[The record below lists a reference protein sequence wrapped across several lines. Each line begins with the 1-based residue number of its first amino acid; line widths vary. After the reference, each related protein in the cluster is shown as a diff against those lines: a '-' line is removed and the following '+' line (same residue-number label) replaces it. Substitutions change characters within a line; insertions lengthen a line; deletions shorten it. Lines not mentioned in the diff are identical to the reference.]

1 MVLVVNNPPAGA
13 GDAGVA
19 GSIPGSGRS
28 PGGGDSN
35 LLQHFAWKTPWTEEP
50 DGLPKSQTQLS
61 THSHMQYRDGG
72 IIHHIYCKALHI
84 LFFQMILK
92 Q

>member
-1 MVLVVNNPPAGA
+1 MALVVNNPPAGA

-50 DGLPKSQTQLS
+50 GGSVGSMVSQIVRYDLATE
-61 THSHMQYRDGG
+61 
-72 IIHHIYCKALHI
+72 KACT
-84 LFFQMILK
+84 
-92 Q
+92 